1 MASSRTDEKGA
12 IKEQKLGR
20 RAGKRGLGIGVA
32 LSVIAVMRRRDP
44 SLRRNCA
51 HGAGGEV
58 VGRFFRQGL
67 RVSGEDPTH
76 IRRELNGECA
86 AVEAV
91 AEKLRP
97 WAEHLVSSR

>member
-1 MASSRTDEKGA
+1 MGRADEYLKLDAVGVLATDEKGA

-51 HGAGGEV
+51 AWSRRRGG
-58 VGRFFRQGL
+58 
-67 RVSGEDPTH
+67 
-76 IRRELNGECA
+76 
-86 AVEAV
+86 
-91 AEKLRP
+91 RP
-97 WAEHLVSSR
+97 VLSTGTEGVR